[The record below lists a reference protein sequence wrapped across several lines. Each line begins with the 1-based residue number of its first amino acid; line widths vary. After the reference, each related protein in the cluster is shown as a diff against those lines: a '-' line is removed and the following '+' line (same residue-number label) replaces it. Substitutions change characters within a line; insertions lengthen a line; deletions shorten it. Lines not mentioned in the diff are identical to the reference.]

1 MRVKLSI
8 IIGKYD
14 LDIEWG
20 MCLSDTLSLSPSQSI
35 PKCNNTRLS
44 FMKSDTDYF
53 LMISKL
59 NRHCHLVQFSPIC
72 GSYQNQILFMLWS
85 PGQAAAPGPR
95 RPWWGREEGALH
107 GARAKWGG
115 IQFSWSVHKK
125 SANPQHAPAWHTGS
139 KVVQIRNK
147 YYLLIS
153 ISVWVPR
160 TNAVGLQEN
169 GRFSFRSDLDS
180 CGAC

>member
-1 MRVKLSI
+1 M
-8 IIGKYD
+8 
-14 LDIEWG
+14 
-20 MCLSDTLSLSPSQSI
+20 
-35 PKCNNTRLS
+35 S
-44 FMKSDTDYF
+44 FIFFGRCST
-53 LMISKL
+53 
-59 NRHCHLVQFSPIC
+59 
-72 GSYQNQILFMLWS
+72 
-85 PGQAAAPGPR
+85 
-95 RPWWGREEGALH
+95 GREEGALH

-169 GRFSFRSDLDS
+169 GRFMATENKNQHKVQVGINLIFSRLFNLSARSFHNDWIVKTQSKKQESTLTKQHCFGKNYERGSRQSFPSKQVIYWRADS
-180 CGAC
+180 T